1 MIPQLRQYGR
11 NVWTVLAISLKKYGC
26 ALLLNVTSTP
36 TVWDA
41 DPIKRPWIPL
51 RSFMKKNHR
60 LARGF

>member
-1 MIPQLRQYGR
+1 MIPQLRQSER

-26 ALLLNVTSTP
+26 AQLLNVTSTP